1 MYKELIPFMV
11 EPYLIITQKTD
22 QLESKV
28 KKMTMGFLKEET
40 TITP

>member
-11 EPYLIITQKTD
+11 ETYLIITHKTD

-28 KKMTMGFLKEET
+28 KKMAMGYLKEET